1 MADRDLRRSDVIGR
15 DRATV
20 KRTDTNSPRLLIVTR
35 NLVTL
40 RSHFEDVITTLGR
53 AGVDI
58 SIHYRYTTY
67 LGPDEYRE
75 TLLRRGC
82 EVTLTPLA
90 KERRVTRDRLG
101 LRLRYLANALR
112 FYHEDYRG
120 RANLRES
127 KLEKAARTG
136 AGPAVA
142 TWARRLGRLGS
153 STAQASIRLAAAVDR
168 LLPPEAS
175 TSARVAEERPSAV
188 VAVDLIRTPSFA
200 DVLKAA
206 AWEGIPT
213 ASWIQSWDNLTTK
226 GLLHFVPDRVFVW
239 NTVQRD
245 ELTRYH
251 GIPAQHVCVTGAQT
265 FDHWFD
271 GSEPSDRSEFCARN
285 GLDPERPIIL
295 YLASAQQAEEA
306 PQDFFLPWLE
316 ALRSS
321 ADEVLER
328 ANVLLR
334 PPPTNM
340 KPWAEFDAPP
350 GVSMSPGNTEAPI
363 SSPEFRQRFRDE
375 LYHSS
380 VAVALNTTAMIDAAI
395 FGKPV
400 CTVELPELAKGQQG
414 YVHYGYLTSFAGGLL
429 RRSSSLD
436 EHVRML
442 AELARRPPY
451 DRDPTSERFVSAFVR
466 PHGRDVAPATVFTEE
481 MFRLL
486 ESPTEVRL
494 PGRVGQATGRSLHL
508 SAPAFV
514 ALLEEGPARR
524 WWRRRARRRLQKFSR
539 RSERRLRV
547 VFKPVRRFFV
557 VRVPAAM
564 RARSRA
570 GRAAT

>member
-1 MADRDLRRSDVIGR
+1 VAARDLRRSDLASAG
-15 DRATV
+15 RATL
-20 KRTDTNSPRLLIVTR
+20 KRTDTSGRRLLIVTR

-40 RSHFEDVITTLGR
+40 RSHFEDVIASLAG
-53 AGVDI
+53 AGVEV
-58 SIHYRYTTY
+58 SIHYRYTLN

-82 EVTLTPLA
+82 DVRLTLLP
-90 KERRVTRDRLG
+90 KDRRERRDRLG
-101 LRLRYLANALR
+101 LRLRNLANALR

-120 RANLRES
+120 REWLRES
-127 KLEKAARTG
+127 KLEKAART
-136 AGPAVA
+136 ACGPVVVS
-142 TWARRLGRLGS
+142 WARRLGWLGS
-153 STAQASIRLAAAVDR
+153 STAQVCIRLAAAVDR
-168 LLPPEAS
+168 LLPPAAA
-175 TSARVAEERPSAV
+175 ARALVAEERPSAV
-188 VAVDLIRTPSFA
+188 VAVDLIRTPGFA

-206 AWEGIPT
+206 AWQGIAT
-213 ASWIQSWDNLTTK
+213 ASWIQSWDNLSTK

-239 NTVQRD
+239 NGVQRE
-245 ELTRYH
+245 ELARYH
-251 GIPAQHVCVTGAQT
+251 GIPARHVCLTGAQT

-271 GSEPSDRSEFCARN
+271 GAEPSSRSEFCARN

-295 YLASAQQAEEA
+295 YLASARQAEES

-316 ALRSS
+316 AIRSS
-321 ADEVLER
+321 GDEVLDR
-328 ANVLLR
+328 VNVLVR

-340 KPWAEFDAPP
+340 EPWTEFNAPR
-350 GVSMSPGNTEAPI
+350 GVSMSPGVTEAPI

-375 LYHSS
+375 LFHTS
-380 VAVALNTTAMIDAAI
+380 VAVALNTSAMIDAAI

-436 EHVRML
+436 EHVRLL

-466 PHGRDVAPATVFTEE
+466 PHGCDVAPATVFTEE

-494 PGRVGQATGRSLHL
+494 PGRVGQATGRFLHL

-514 ALLEEGPARR
+514 ALLEEGSARR
-524 WWRRRARRRLQKFSR
+524 WWRHRARRRLKKFSR
-539 RSERRLRV
+539 RNERRLRV
-547 VFKPVRRFFV
+547 VFKPVRRFFI

-570 GRAAT
+570 GRAAR